1 MATHGYHNG
10 NSKNNRS
17 KSINERVGLKRITT
31 TQSDKMA
38 SAAIRQR
45 SRSHSCSYKFKR
57 VSMRTDKATLGK
69 TKDDLLERLMV
80 RNALPNI
87 PLNKGRFPAK
97 QSQSS
102 FYHWFEGE
110 ALEIDEKNAKRAIE
124 LQKAQEQNGNYSWDL
139 IRPLSRDPVFGKY
152 IQMLNTCGHNNGFA
166 TISKKVLNFKSQSKD
181 VKSNS
186 HGIKCSVGDVDLDKL
201 IQDIEISVFRAKR
214 KGDCAIRGNDL
225 NEKEEFVY
233 SYGKPSALSN
243 GQGDE
248 YGESFKQLT
257 QFGSEKTT
265 INDNDAGFSKPPTA
279 PEQRKDPSKQRRQDF
294 LKWQADGQVELK
306 KALKARVQDRLEA
319 SKDKARLAKV
329 LDIIEHD
336 IKVDF
341 YLHSTNDPKHWMSV
355 LPHIW
360 VPNSDELMKELDNPI
375 LKQLN
380 RRNANGGAPA
390 VTAAS
395 IFKERAF
402 VTALMNTHAKATAL
416 AGHQRRE
423 SIIASS
429 RRMDEY
435 QKMVEGKDIV
445 VERSITAEL
454 FSESHLEALFGKK
467 AVVAPGRK
475 ASLTAYCSTAPRQNS
490 MRQTSTKQQRGI
502 KYNIWDGGRWLK
514 SYANSSIDM
523 QGGHGAAPLND
534 AIKGL
539 KSKYIELQDSH
550 KRELKKFEDQ
560 FEKMKTNEQVLELS
574 LQAAQKECE
583 ELKDEI
589 KKIREHHTA
598 EKDKLYGELLAHR
611 KKSEIA
617 ISEHQR
623 LQKTHQRNAVERQQQ
638 QTTLQHAIDDAKK
651 YRDQVEELLHIN
663 ATLKVRSKLD
673 DHDAN
678 ILGDELQAEKNRSAD
693 LRKENENLM
702 IEMQQAVTRAKQEE
716 HMKLRV
722 VQDCEELVKANV
734 TLKNELE
741 EVQRRLRREFEAREQ
756 KIQKRS
762 DHIREADELKQEFN
776 RVKDE
781 YAMLK
786 ISIDNKDRKIQDLR
800 AQVNSMENALNTA
813 LETRNILEERCEE
826 LEDRAKAQERDLIQI
841 GQDKS
846 LLIDDVA
853 ELRNTTEIKTI
864 KLQNLIEENRD
875 LKVQVDRFKRESY
888 ARQEFQHLIQEIE
901 AKGENYLHL
910 MRNMKSYLNSRRTE
924 EEGPA
929 KKLTKL

>member
-10 NSKNNRS
+10 NSNKTITPNPS
-17 KSINERVGLKRITT
+17 MNESDSNELQRLKATKWLPPL
-31 TQSDKMA
+31 SD
-38 SAAIRQR
+38 SAPGVTAVPTN
-45 SRSHSCSYKFKR
+45 SKR

-87 PLNKGRFPAK
+87 PLNKGRFPASELK
-97 QSQSS
+97 KCHEIRTHLKNNPNRR
-102 FYHWFEGE
+102 FIIGLRER

-152 IQMLNTCGHNNGFA
+152 IQMLNTCGQLSVIHYLVDYVIKIHCRDLGYSYESTNIAVINRA
-166 TISKKVLNFKSQSKD
+166 TTSSATTDSPRSPKKSSTSRVSRKD

-233 SYGKPSALSN
+233 SYGKPSVLSN

-257 QFGSEKTT
+257 QFGSEVTESIAGLQKDKFNFSNISHPKSKGRN
-265 INDNDAGFSKPPTA
+265 ININNERRPPSIDNDAGFSKPPTA

-306 KALKARVQDRLEA
+306 NALKARVQDRLEA

-475 ASLTAYCSTAPRQNS
+475 ASVTAYCSTAPRQNS
-490 MRQTSTKQQRGI
+490 MRQTSVRQM
-502 KYNIWDGGRWLK
+502 
-514 SYANSSIDM
+514 SIR
-523 QGGHGAAPLND
+523 Q
-534 AIKGL
+534 
-539 KSKYIELQDSH
+539 
-550 KRELKKFEDQ
+550 
-560 FEKMKTNEQVLELS
+560 
-574 LQAAQKECE
+574 
-583 ELKDEI
+583 
-589 KKIREHHTA
+589 
-598 EKDKLYGELLAHR
+598 
-611 KKSEIA
+611 SE
-617 ISEHQR
+617 
-623 LQKTHQRNAVERQQQ
+623 
-638 QTTLQHAIDDAKK
+638 
-651 YRDQVEELLHIN
+651 
-663 ATLKVRSKLD
+663 
-673 DHDAN
+673 
-678 ILGDELQAEKNRSAD
+678 
-693 LRKENENLM
+693 
-702 IEMQQAVTRAKQEE
+702 
-716 HMKLRV
+716 
-722 VQDCEELVKANV
+722 
-734 TLKNELE
+734 
-741 EVQRRLRREFEAREQ
+741 
-756 KIQKRS
+756 
-762 DHIREADELKQEFN
+762 
-776 RVKDE
+776 
-781 YAMLK
+781 
-786 ISIDNKDRKIQDLR
+786 
-800 AQVNSMENALNTA
+800 
-813 LETRNILEERCEE
+813 
-826 LEDRAKAQERDLIQI
+826 
-841 GQDKS
+841 
-846 LLIDDVA
+846 
-853 ELRNTTEIKTI
+853 
-864 KLQNLIEENRD
+864 
-875 LKVQVDRFKRESY
+875 
-888 ARQEFQHLIQEIE
+888 
-901 AKGENYLHL
+901 
-910 MRNMKSYLNSRRTE
+910 
-924 EEGPA
+924 
-929 KKLTKL
+929 

>member
-1 MATHGYHNG
+1 MSPTYPHASPAASNTYPAF
-10 NSKNNRS
+10 SL
-17 KSINERVGLKRITT
+17 KSPLGKGFPMT
-31 TQSDKMA
+31 KGA
-38 SAAIRQR
+38 PG
-45 SRSHSCSYKFKR
+45 
-57 VSMRTDKATLGK
+57 KAT
-69 TKDDLLERLMV
+69 T
-80 RNALPNI
+80 
-87 PLNKGRFPAK
+87 
-97 QSQSS
+97 
-102 FYHWFEGE
+102 
-110 ALEIDEKNAKRAIE
+110 
-124 LQKAQEQNGNYSWDL
+124 
-139 IRPLSRDPVFGKY
+139 
-152 IQMLNTCGHNNGFA
+152 
-166 TISKKVLNFKSQSKD
+166 
-181 VKSNS
+181 
-186 HGIKCSVGDVDLDKL
+186 
-201 IQDIEISVFRAKR
+201 
-214 KGDCAIRGNDL
+214 
-225 NEKEEFVY
+225 
-233 SYGKPSALSN
+233 
-243 GQGDE
+243 
-248 YGESFKQLT
+248 
-257 QFGSEKTT
+257 
-265 INDNDAGFSKPPTA
+265 
-279 PEQRKDPSKQRRQDF
+279 
-294 LKWQADGQVELK
+294 
-306 KALKARVQDRLEA
+306 
-319 SKDKARLAKV
+319 
-329 LDIIEHD
+329 
-336 IKVDF
+336 
-341 YLHSTNDPKHWMSV
+341 PK
-355 LPHIW
+355 
-360 VPNSDELMKELDNPI
+360 
-375 LKQLN
+375 
-380 RRNANGGAPA
+380 
-390 VTAAS
+390 TAAS
-395 IFKERAF
+395 GKPAQGTNRSRVEEEYIRNLQQQVYLLELETRYLRSNKGES
-402 VTALMNTHAKATAL
+402 NTTSGM
-416 AGHQRRE
+416 AGGGSNH
-423 SIIASS
+423 
-429 RRMDEY
+429 M
-435 QKMVEGKDIV
+435 
-445 VERSITAEL
+445 
-454 FSESHLEALFGKK
+454 
-467 AVVAPGRK
+467 
-475 ASLTAYCSTAPRQNS
+475 
-490 MRQTSTKQQRGI
+490 QTT
-502 KYNIWDGGRWLK
+502 
-514 SYANSSIDM
+514 SIDM

-910 MRNMKSYLNSRRTE
+910 MRNMKSYLNRPKDRGRGPSE
-924 EEGPA
+924 EVDEIMSD
-929 KKLTKL
+929 